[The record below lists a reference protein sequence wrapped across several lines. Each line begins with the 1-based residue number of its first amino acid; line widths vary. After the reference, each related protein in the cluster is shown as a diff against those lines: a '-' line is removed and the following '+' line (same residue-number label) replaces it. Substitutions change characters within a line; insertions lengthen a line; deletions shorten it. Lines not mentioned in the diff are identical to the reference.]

1 MAELKSESG
10 ITLYGTD
17 LSGHVH
23 RVILLL
29 SMLELPYRFVQAP
42 AEMRRSASFLALNPL
57 GQVPVL
63 EDDGEAFADSG
74 AILVYLAKRYA
85 SGSLWLPENAVAA
98 ARVQRWLAIAAGEL
112 KFGPAA
118 ARVMAIWQTP
128 GDRVQAG
135 ETADRLFRFMEA
147 HLADRSY
154 LAAAHPTIAD
164 LAVYAYTAHAPE
176 GGVSLDPYPAIRAWL
191 SRVESLPRFKA
202 MPRSTPPAQA
212 QATS

>member
-1 MAELKSESG
+1 MAESKSS
-10 ITLYGTD
+10 ITVYGTE

-23 RVILLL
+23 RVILFL
-29 SMLELPYRFVQAP
+29 SILELPYRFVEAP
-42 AEMRRSASFLALNPL
+42 AEVRRSSSFLALNPL
-57 GQVPVL
+57 GQIPLL
-63 EDDGEAFADSG
+63 EDGGEVFADSG

-85 SGSLWLPENAVAA
+85 AGSQWLPEEAAPA

-118 ARVMAIWQTP
+118 ARVMAIWRTP

-147 HLADRSY
+147 HLADRAY

-164 LAVYAYTAHAPE
+164 LAMYAYTAHAPE
-176 GGVSLDPYPAIRAWL
+176 GGVSLEPYPAIRAWL
-191 SRVESLPRFKA
+191 ARVESLPRFKA
-202 MPRSTPPAQA
+202 MPRSTPPAQ
-212 QATS
+212 QKVSS

>member
-1 MAELKSESG
+1 MVKSKSKSS

-23 RVILLL
+23 RVILML
-29 SMLELPYRFVQAP
+29 SILELPYRFVQAP
-42 AEMRRSASFLALNPL
+42 AEVRRSASFLALNPL
-57 GQVPVL
+57 GQIPVL
-63 EDDGEAFADSG
+63 EDGGELFADSG

-85 SGSLWLPENAVAA
+85 SGSLWLPEDAVPA

-112 KFGPAA
+112 RFGPAA
-118 ARVMAIWQTP
+118 ARVMAIWRTP

-147 HLADRSY
+147 HLADSSY

-164 LAVYAYTAHAPE
+164 LAMYAYTAHAPE
-176 GGVSLDPYPAIRAWL
+176 GGVSLEPYPAIRGWL
-191 SRVESLPRFKA
+191 SRVESLPRFKP
-202 MPRSTPPAQA
+202 MPRSTPPAQR
-212 QATS
+212 QVTS

>member
-1 MAELKSESG
+1 MAESKSNSN
-10 ITLYGTD
+10 ITVYGTE

-23 RVILLL
+23 RVILFL
-29 SMLELPYRFVQAP
+29 SILELSYRFVEAP
-42 AEMRRSASFLALNPL
+42 AEVRRSASFLALNPL
-57 GQVPVL
+57 GQIPVL
-63 EDDGEAFADSG
+63 EDGGEVFADSG

-85 SGSLWLPENAVAA
+85 AGSHWLPEDAVSA

-118 ARVMAIWQTP
+118 TRVMAIWQTP

>member
-1 MAELKSESG
+1 MAESKSDSS

-29 SMLELPYRFVQAP
+29 SMLEIPYRFVEAP
-42 AEMRRSASFLALNPL
+42 VEVRRSASFLALNPL
-57 GQVPVL
+57 GQIPVL
-63 EDDGEAFADSG
+63 EDGGEVFCDSG

-85 SGSLWLPENAVAA
+85 PGSRWLPEDAVAA
-98 ARVQRWLAIAAGEL
+98 ARVQRWLALAAGEL
-112 KFGPAA
+112 RFGPAA
-118 ARVMAIWQTP
+118 ARVMAIWRTP

-147 HLADRSY
+147 YLADRSY

-164 LAVYAYTAHAPE
+164 LAMYAYTAHAPE
-176 GGVSLDPYPAIRAWL
+176 GGVSLEPYPAIRAWL
-191 SRVESLPRFKA
+191 SRVESLPRFKP
-202 MPRSTPPAQA
+202 MPRSMPPAQP
-212 QATS
+212 QVAT

>member
-1 MAELKSESG
+1 MVESKSDSS

-29 SMLELPYRFVQAP
+29 SVLELPYRFVQAP

-85 SGSLWLPENAVAA
+85 SGSLWLPEDAAAA

-112 KFGPAA
+112 RFGPAA
-118 ARVMAIWQTP
+118 ARVMAIWGTP

-164 LAVYAYTAHAPE
+164 LAMYAYTAHAPE
-176 GGVSLDPYPAIRAWL
+176 GDVSLEPYPAIRAWL
-191 SRVESLPRFKA
+191 SRVESLPRFKP
-202 MPRSTPPAQA
+202 MPRSAPPAQA
-212 QATS
+212 QVTS